1 MTTEEIANR
10 LVALCREG
18 KYQQVYDELFS
29 PDVLSIEPEE
39 SGYGTTRGM
48 AEMAEKSK
56 KWNDMVAEFH
66 SGEISDPIV
75 AENFFS
81 LTMKSRITMKGMDH
95 PINMDEVCVYQVNDG
110 KVVCEQFFYTPMPQ
124 PV

>member
-29 PDVLSIEPEE
+29 PDVLSIEPEG

-81 LTMKSRITMKGMDH
+81 LTMKSRITMKGMNH